1 MTKSGNNNAM
11 FVCSGL
17 KIIADSG
24 SVKDSRLH
32 VFEVSKLFVVWSL
45 LKSKKM
51 VQARLKIDMCC

>member
-1 MTKSGNNNAM
+1 MKSGNNNAM

-51 VQARLKIDMCC
+51 VQTHL